1 MILQRLLI
9 WILWLC
15 NFILLIFLNL
25 WSMLSI
31 LIITSPVFL
40 IVRLLEKLQFLINIF
55 EKLVNIFIKCSS
67 ATWTVGLWSF
77 DDFGFD
83 PSLHAFMV
91 EQMVAYVNL
100 SDIQILVTAVL
111 LKKSFQTYGACL
123 FFVSEIAKIH
133 RLEEN
138 LNFVHVSFLFFLHE
152 FCLPD

>member
-1 MILQRLLI
+1 MILQGLLI
-9 WILWLC
+9 WILWFC
-15 NFILLIFLNL
+15 NIIFLNL
-25 WSMLSI
+25 WYMLSI
-31 LIITSPVFL
+31 LINTSPVFL
-40 IVRLLEKLQFLINIF
+40 IVRCLLEKLQFLINIF
-55 EKLVNIFIKCSS
+55 EELVNIFIKCSS

-83 PSLHAFMV
+83 PSLHALMV
-91 EQMVAYVNL
+91 EQMVANDNL

-123 FFVSEIAKIH
+123 VFVSEIAKIH